1 MNMLPTPHGDKL
13 QATLA
18 NEKLPAA
25 DKARVSRA
33 LKKYSEWKADLASLP
48 AGNPGGID
56 AATELL
62 QAYRLYVDVE
72 LIFDSPD
79 DFLYRQKGQLKLDNS
94 VLEEFLPYLA
104 RIALASDLIRRLKL
118 GPQACYSALYF
129 GSHIAVA
136 SKLPGM
142 QVRSKDQDFAISRQ
156 VTIEASFPTLG
167 KAKEHKDSVDTHL
180 AYFCAECKTNL
191 DKTMFQEAVATAHD
205 LKTAVAGA
213 KYYLLCEWLDMSPIS
228 TAGTDID
235 EVLVLRK
242 ARRLGAQIRS
252 DFSSAAGRKK
262 RRAEYLAYLTE
273 HPFSV
278 DVLRR
283 VMNHMQHAF
292 DDSEPEEKSVLIA
305 GYF

>member
-1 MNMLPTPHGDKL
+1 MSTLPTPHGDKL
-13 QATLA
+13 QATLD
-18 NEKLPAA
+18 NEKLPAT
-25 DKARVSRA
+25 DKARVRRA
-33 LKKYSEWKADLASLP
+33 LTKYSEWREALASLP
-48 AGNPGGID
+48 AGDSANID
-56 AATELL
+56 TAVNLL

-72 LIFDSPD
+72 LIFDSQE

-104 RIALASDLIRRLKL
+104 RIALASDLTKRLKL

-156 VTIEASFPTLG
+156 ITIEASFPSLG
-167 KAKEHKDSVDTHL
+167 KTREHKDSIDTHL

-252 DFSSAAGRKK
+252 DFSTAAGRKR
-262 RRAEYLAYLTE
+262 RRAEYLAYLTD

-283 VMNHMQHAF
+283 VMTHMQHAF
-292 DDSEPEEKSVLIA
+292 DDTEPEEKSVLIT